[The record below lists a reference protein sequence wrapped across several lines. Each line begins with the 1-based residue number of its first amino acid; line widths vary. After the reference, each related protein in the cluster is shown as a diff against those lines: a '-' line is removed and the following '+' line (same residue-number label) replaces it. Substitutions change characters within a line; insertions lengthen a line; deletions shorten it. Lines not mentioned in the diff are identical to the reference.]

1 MFLIKLKIYIS
12 SIVLSLYFYP
22 LFIITI
28 FKNINKYYI
37 NNIHIICDK
46 SCNQVE
52 SQINQ
57 EKWSDVLIKKKN

>member
-1 MFLIKLKIYIS
+1 MLS
-12 SIVLSLYFYP
+12 SYFYP

-28 FKNINKYYI
+28 IQNINKYYI